1 MKLTRKSNTLFQE
14 VKREKKSQKIFKK
27 VLDFSQDFWYVVVE
41 SYSVEFSRATPRS
54 KGEIRIMKATEMN
67 KNLITALYCRLS
79 QEDEQQGESNS
90 ITNQKLILQKY
101 AEEHRFPNI
110 RFYID
115 DGYSGA
121 NFNRPDFK
129 RMMSDVENGKVGIV
143 IVKDQ
148 SRLGRDYLQTGMLME
163 ITFPQYD
170 VRFIA
175 VNDGVDSINGVSDF
189 SGIKNY
195 FNDFYARD
203 TSRKIR
209 AVQKA
214 KGERGERVGTTI
226 PYGYLKN
233 PEYKGNQK
241 EHPLLI
247 VDPETSPI
255 VKRIFE
261 MYASGIG
268 IVKICDILSKEKII
282 SPSVYIFQRTGGR
295 IGKPDLTR
303 PYHWAQN
310 SVRKMLSN
318 QEYVG
323 DTVNFKTY
331 TKSNKLK
338 KRLKNSPEN
347 ILVFKDTHEAII
359 DRATFELVQRHFAGR
374 KRPDKQGE
382 MDKYAGYLFCG
393 ECGKRLYLHRSKSF
407 DESKNNFMCGGYQS
421 RTTDCTSHY
430 IRESVLDE
438 IVLRN
443 LRQVTE
449 FARERTEEFY
459 AMATANG
466 EAEAERFYKAAER
479 EKQQL
484 EKRIKELD
492 NIIRCLYEDRV
503 CGRIT
508 PERYDKMAS
517 GYEQEQTTLKEK
529 LIAVNNGIS
538 EMDMRD
544 SCIREFI
551 AKAKQYIEM
560 PKLTPELLRV
570 FIRKIEVFEK
580 MEKYSRKV
588 GNLINI
594 HYAFQLP
601 EQDGM
606 PILKMLLPSN
616 KSETA

>member
-1 MKLTRKSNTLFQE
+1 MKT
-14 VKREKKSQKIFKK
+14 
-27 VLDFSQDFWYVVVE
+27 
-41 SYSVEFSRATPRS
+41 
-54 KGEIRIMKATEMN
+54 TEMN

-163 ITFPQYD
+163 ITFHQYD

-175 VNDGVDSINGVSDF
+175 VNDGVDSINGGSDF
-189 SGIKNY
+189 SGIKKY

-247 VDPETSPI
+247 VDPEAAPI
-255 VKRIFE
+255 VKRIFD

-295 IGKPDLTR
+295 IGKPNLTR

-347 ILVFKDTHEAII
+347 ILVFRDTHEAII
-359 DRATFELVQRHFAGR
+359 DRKTFEIVQRHFAGR

-393 ECGKRLYLHRSKSF
+393 ECGQRLYLHRSKAF
-407 DESKNNFMCGGYQS
+407 DESKNNFMSGGYQS

-449 FARERTEEFY
+449 FAREHAEEFY

-484 EKRIKELD
+484 EKCIKELD

-508 PERYDKMAS
+508 PERYDTMAS

-616 KSETA
+616 MRESA